1 VPRDDSPLKDTH
13 VSGTESPPA
22 ATETAPDTHISK
34 ATARHT
40 HIPKEPVQETAQ
52 ETVQDT
58 QSSEAAV
65 QDTHILLT
73 QAGRRQARRLDFKNG
88 QVELSHGAGGRA
100 MSDLI
105 DLTFRQAF
113 DNPILN
119 RCDDQATFAVE
130 AGHLVMTTDSFVIS
144 PLFFPGGDIGSLAVH
159 GTINDLAM
167 GGAIPLYLTA
177 GFILEE
183 GFPLRDLQTIVHS
196 MASAAAEAGVQVVT
210 GDTKVVERGKGDG
223 IFVNT
228 TGVGRLADGVVV
240 SGDRARPG
248 DKILVSGFIGDHGVA
263 VMSQRKGLQF
273 ETELLSDSAALHDL
287 VAAMVHTNV
296 GALRTLRD
304 PTRGGLAATLNEIAD
319 RSGVGI
325 RLFEDTLPIREEV
338 RGACELL
345 GLDPLNVANEG
356 KLIAVVDPEAAGVLL
371 DALKGHP
378 LGADAS
384 VIGEVIEDTH
394 HLVRMRTRIGGERV
408 IDWLHGE
415 QLPRIC

>member
-1 VPRDDSPLKDTH
+1 MPRD
-13 VSGTESPPA
+13 ESSLQ
-22 ATETAPDTHISK
+22 DTHISVPEPHG
-34 ATARHT
+34 TA
-40 HIPKEPVQETAQ
+40 
-52 ETVQDT
+52 
-58 QSSEAAV
+58 
-65 QDTHILLT
+65 QDTHISGNPLQDTAQDTAQDTHLLAK
-73 QAGRRQARRLDFKNG
+73 QVGRRQARRLDFKNG

-113 DNPILN
+113 DNPLLN
-119 RCDDQATFAVE
+119 RCDDQATFPIDS
-130 AGHLVMTTDSFVIS
+130 GHLVMTTDSFVIS

-159 GTINDLAM
+159 GTVNDLAM
-167 GGAIPLYLTA
+167 GGAVPLYLTA

-183 GFPLRDLQTIVHS
+183 GFALRDLQAIVRS
-196 MASAAAEAGVQVVT
+196 MASAAAEASVQIVA

-223 IFVNT
+223 VFINT
-228 TGVGRLADGVVV
+228 AGIGRLADGVVV

-273 ETELLSDSAALHDL
+273 ETQLVSDSAALHDL
-287 VAAMVHTNV
+287 VAAMVRADAT
-296 GALRTLRD
+296 ALHTLRD
-304 PTRGGLAATLNEIAD
+304 PTRGGVAATLNEIAD
-319 RSGVGI
+319 RSGVGM

-338 RGACELL
+338 LGACELL

-356 KLIAVVDPEAAGVLL
+356 KLIAIVDPDAAGVVL
-371 DALKGHP
+371 DALKCHP
-378 LGADAS
+378 LGAHAS
-384 VIGEVIEDTH
+384 VIGEVIEDSH
-394 HLVRMRTRIGGERV
+394 NLVRMRTRIGGERV